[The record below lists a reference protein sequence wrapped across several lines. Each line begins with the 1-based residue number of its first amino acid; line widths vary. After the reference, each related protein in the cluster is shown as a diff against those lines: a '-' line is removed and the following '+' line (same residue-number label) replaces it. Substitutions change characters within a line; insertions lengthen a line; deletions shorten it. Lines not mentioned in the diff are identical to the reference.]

1 MTKVKLI
8 DIARIKTRNLK
19 KFTSNPEEAFNYS
32 TKKFFSSES
41 KKEVK
46 RKELVDEIGKFE
58 EPSEKVR
65 LTSSR
70 YADVKKT
77 ADTLGIE
84 DDAFFGKGSL
94 TKVDPGKEAVEKYA
108 TGIEHKYQNEK
119 FLKLRST
126 FKNIMLGN
134 KKKYIAP
141 PPKVSLHPHDP
152 VRKDQTLSKLVLNI
166 RKESQPKYVLTSAG
180 QEKLRQLKRAEG
192 TALKVAAQRAQIFRE
207 TAAESGLPIER
218 VKDLKKE
225 FVKSKMIKQPV
236 SSEVAIASGFP
247 GKGSGYDPAGLS
259 IIDDFTAEWGYSVH
273 PRAGHPFQKWQTKEI
288 AKWNKE
294 PIVGR
299 FKSYGG
305 TSLINKPASEE
316 TIILRKGKLHLET
329 KHSPYVSDQSNV
341 GKQWTKSLGKPVV
354 GKSLKIP
361 KKTKSDIGY
370 SKIKE
375 DWKKANQRIEKE
387 FLKGFE
393 RKKGPFNW

>member
-1 MTKVKLI
+1 MIK
-8 DIARIKTRNLK
+8 ARIKIRNLK

-108 TGIEHKYQNEK
+108 TGIENKYQNEK

-141 PPKVSLHPHDP
+141 PPKESLHPHDP
-152 VRKDQTLSKLVLNI
+152 IRKDQTLSKLVLNI

-192 TALKVAAQRAQIFRE
+192 TALKVAAQRAQTFRE

-259 IIDDFTAEWGYSVH
+259 IIDDFIAEWGYSVN
-273 PRAGHPFQKWQTKEI
+273 PRSGHPFQKWQTKEI
-288 AKWNKE
+288 AKWNKK

-299 FKSYGG
+299 FVRPDFWK
-305 TSLINKPASEE
+305 TKIV
-316 TIILRKGKLHLET
+316 HLD
-329 KHSPYVSDQSNV
+329 KDQSHI
-341 GKQWTKSLGKPVV
+341 GKQWTKSLGEPVV

-361 KKTKSDIGY
+361 KKTRSDIGY

-375 DWKKANQRIEKE
+375 DWKKTNQRLEKE
-387 FLKGFE
+387 FLKGLE
-393 RKKGPFNW
+393 IKKGPFNW